1 MGWILPLDDSM
12 KWLLH
17 NIWIKLLAVFMAFL
31 LWFHVATEKEH
42 EVNVRYRP
50 IYEGL
55 ADSLILGTPPREE
68 IVVRCRGT
76 GKNLLPLL
84 FRDRLWPIDLTDSTQ
99 GLAQIEL
106 FAYNAPRTD
115 LEGVEFLF
123 IVGLPRLWLD
133 IDRIQHKTVPIVPA
147 FVYEPREG
155 YLRIGPEVIDPDSV
169 VVTGP
174 ARVVR
179 DILRIQSRPRTF
191 SDLANPIDTKVE
203 LAPLTTF
210 NITRNI
216 DECRL
221 YADVQEYAQKTFAG
235 VPVPAFL
242 NETGDTL
249 HIEPKVVSV
258 LIGGGRQALAN
269 LDSTLIRV
277 YLDSTL
283 IDTTVID
290 TLLTLVRLS
299 ASIPPEVRLLGIEPD
314 SVIIRRP

>member
-1 MGWILPLDDSM
+1 MGWILPLDDRM

-17 NIWIKLLAVFMAFL
+17 NIWIKLLAVLMAFL

-42 EVNVRYRP
+42 EVNVRYRLV
-50 IYEGL
+50 YDGL
-55 ADSLILGTPPREE
+55 GNGLILATPPLDE

-84 FRDRLWPIDLTDSTQ
+84 FSERLWPIDLTDSSQ

-106 FAYNAPRTD
+106 FAHNAPRHD

-123 IVGLPRLWLD
+123 IVGLPRFWLD

-179 DILRIQSRPRTF
+179 DILRIQARPRTF

-210 NITRNI
+210 NVTRNI
-216 DECRL
+216 NECRL
-221 YADVQEYAQKTFAG
+221 FADVQQYAEKTLG
-235 VPVPAFL
+235 GIPILLPH
-242 NETGDTL
+242 NGDDALFVDPDT
-249 HIEPKVVSV
+249 VSV
-258 LIGGGRQALAN
+258 SVGGGIRTLES
-269 LDSTLIRV
+269 LDSTLIQV
-277 YLDSTL
+277 FADSAL
-283 IDTTVID
+283 LDTTAID
-290 TLLTLVRLS
+290 MLPIPVGLFVD
-299 ASIPPEVRLLGIEPD
+299 IPPEFDLLKLEPD
-314 SVIIRRP
+314 TVLIRRR